1 MIGIRL
7 QIRIILSN
15 IAAMKKLVLCFC
27 AALATFTPSCA
38 PARFEKPEDQAN
50 KMHQHRI
57 APSEDAVETK
67 RTSEGYPLPSASDS
81 TWRF

>member
-1 MIGIRL
+1 
-7 QIRIILSN
+7 
-15 IAAMKKLVLCFC
+15 MKKPVLCFC
-27 AALATFTPSCA
+27 AALAIFAPSCA
-38 PARFEKPEDQAN
+38 PNARETAEDQAN
-50 KMHQHRI
+50 KMRQHRI